1 MRART
6 LIICLTAAA
15 LAAAGCILD
24 SDPANR
30 PPVIAS
36 LGAAP
41 SATAGPGDTLTVSVR
56 ASDPEGRPL
65 AYAWSATR
73 GGFPDG
79 ADAAAVA
86 WVAPAQAGPCTATV
100 RIDDGRDAVAG
111 ALALVVTDPAASIA
125 ASPDTLDFGT
135 GLDSLTIT
143 VANPGSIPLLWTALE
158 AADWLDVAPNAGQV
172 APGASATA
180 GVRAD
185 RAGLAPGT
193 HRAGILLASNGGQDT
208 VRVVLRVQGPASLA
222 IETPQPS
229 FGLIGGRLA
238 VVIRNGGGGALGWT
252 AAVTTGGSWAAALP
266 AAGAVTTGTD
276 TVWVTADRTGLAP
289 GTHYCSLVITP
300 DAGGPRTIPLRAYVA
315 AEPARGVRVLA
326 THPHDPGAFTQGLAW
341 DRDALVEGTGH
352 YGESELRRV
361 DPATGGVLRSVALA
375 ANEFGEGVAVVR
387 DRVLQLTWQNQ
398 RAFVRDL
405 ATFAPLDTLPYT
417 GEGWGLAWDG
427 ARLVMSNGSSALVFR
442 DPDTF
447 AETGRVTVTTGGV
460 ELERLNE
467 LECAGGLVWANVWL
481 TDFIARI
488 DPASGTVVDWLDLTG
503 LLTREQELAADAL
516 NGIAVDGESGRVFV
530 TGKDWPSLFE
540 VEVLDQSSAARFSGT
555 TRGAPSAVNRPR

>member
-1 MRART
+1 MRARP
-6 LIICLTAAA
+6 LVICLSAAA

-30 PPVIAS
+30 PPAIAA
-36 LGAAP
+36 LAAAP
-41 SATAGPGDTLTVSVR
+41 SVTAGPGDTLTLSVQ

-65 AYAWSATR
+65 TYDWTATR

-86 WVAPAQAGPCTATV
+86 WVAPVQAGPCTATV
-100 RIDDGRDAVAG
+100 RIDDGRDATLGV
-111 ALALVVTDPAASIA
+111 LALMVTDPAAAIA

-135 GLDSLTIT
+135 DLDSLTIT
-143 VANPGSIPLLWTALE
+143 VANRGAVPLLWTALE
-158 AADWLDVAPNAGQV
+158 AADWLEVTPPGGQV
-172 APGASATA
+172 APGLSAAA
-180 GVRAD
+180 GVRAE

-208 VRVVLRVQGPASLA
+208 VRAVLRVQGPPSLVV
-222 IETPQPS
+222 ETPQPS

-238 VVIRNGGGGALGWT
+238 VLVRNGGGGELGWT
-252 AAVTTGGSWAAALP
+252 AAVTTGGAWAAAAP

-276 TVWVTADRTGLAP
+276 TVWVTADRAGLAP
-289 GTHYCSLVITP
+289 GTHFCSLVVTP
-300 DAGGPRTIPLRAYVA
+300 DAGGARTIPLRAYVS

-341 DRDALVEGTGH
+341 DRGALVEGTGH

-361 DPATGGVLRSVALA
+361 ELATGEVQQAVALA

-387 DRVLQLTWQNQ
+387 DRVLQLTWQNR
-398 RAFVRDL
+398 RAYVRDL
-405 ATFAPLDTLPYT
+405 TTFAPLDTFLYN

-427 ARLVMSNGSSALVFR
+427 ARLVMSDGSPALVFR

-447 AETGRVTVTTGGV
+447 AETGRVTVTTGGA

-488 DPASGTVVDWLDLTG
+488 DPASGAVVDWLDLTG
-503 LLTREQELAADAL
+503 LLTREQELAADVL
-516 NGIAVDGESGRVFV
+516 NGIAIDGESGRVFV
-530 TGKDWPSLFE
+530 TGKFWPSVFE
-540 VEVLDQSSAARFSGT
+540 IEVLD
-555 TRGAPSAVNRPR
+555 